1 MILIIDLFGDDDP
14 VCLTTWDPPDIDDD
28 ITICT
33 IPTAELL
40 AFQTHLFPTILLLIL
55 SLNMSFGLIL
65 ITKLRRMISMTTPRS
80 GEAGRNDKL
89 TSLIYKIT
97 ALTISGCITTVIG
110 QIGWWFTSKVFC
122 LFLDHFINSLIIG
135 MLMKHND
142 GLYRYCAPC
151 TRCICVCFKFNP
163 QMDGKE
169 RTQKTEETKTRTGP
183 SNETE
188 TTSTK
193 LTACN
198 PFSTVRPPHLVIDM
212 QTNDTMRYPQSGDM
226 HMSTLRSDDGN
237 AGDMQITLHQLTNRS
252 ELLSP
257 TAVSQRIN
265 MPDAE
270 DIQDNGFISSFGS
283 SSRSLH
289 NDFQTD
295 ESGDNIC
302 EISKNFDFGVYLEYW
317 RRGRKNYV
325 NPKYENLK
333 EESTKNQYSKIRE
346 ETYIELAKQCEQYLN
361 RGYKAKDIGIGNK
374 ICKIA
379 PGSPITIEHLIVLKM
394 YSDFDEMQ
402 REFKRHCRRLRNG
415 ESMKSVR
422 ERNRE
427 IAHWSRLLRES
438 VMFWGKTMTK
448 KDQFYCGVS
457 ARLVLRS
464 LNQRFECP
472 LSTTKDFDVAQRFT
486 DGLSGVVLRMKRAN
500 QHTRYFDM
508 VPFSSFSEAER
519 VFFGSTIRIT
529 GILVYNNDVGKWESL
544 KPKYF
549 VAALTI
555 FEQIYNGHFVD
566 GKAEAR
572 ALLQRLLHLAKVDAD
587 SRSFVIFLALKN

>member
-1 MILIIDLFGDDDP
+1 MILIIDLFGNDDP
-14 VCLTTWDPPDIDDD
+14 VCLTTWDPPDIDGD

-33 IPTAELL
+33 VPTAELL
-40 AFQTHLFPTILLLIL
+40 AFKTHLFPAILLLIL
-55 SLNMSFGLIL
+55 SLNMGFGLIL
-65 ITKLRRMISMTTPRS
+65 ITKLRRLMAVTTPRS

-151 TRCICVCFKFNP
+151 TRCICVCLKFNP
-163 QMDGKE
+163 QLDGKG
-169 RTQKTEETKTRTGP
+169 RTEKTEETKTRTGP
-183 SNETE
+183 SNQTE
-188 TTSTK
+188 TSTK

-198 PFSTVRPPHLVIDM
+198 PFSTVRPPHLTIDM
-212 QTNDTMRYPQSGDM
+212 HTMRSADM
-226 HMSTLRSDDGN
+226 HTLRSDDGN
-237 AGDMQITLHQLTNRS
+237 AANITLRHLTDRS
-252 ELLSP
+252 EILSP
-257 TAVSQRIN
+257 NGTLRMENDCITF
-265 MPDAE
+265 MP
-270 DIQDNGFISSFGS
+270 SYGS
-283 SSRSLH
+283 LN
-289 NDFQTD
+289 NDFQT
-295 ESGDNIC
+295 EEFKGDTS
-302 EISKNFDFGVYLEYW
+302 EISKNFDFGIYLEYW

-325 NPKYENLK
+325 NPKYRNLK
-333 EESTKNQYSKIRE
+333 EELTKNKYAKILE
-346 ETYIELAKQCEQYLN
+346 ETYIDLAKQCEQYLSD
-361 RGYKAKDIGIGNK
+361 GFKAKDIGIGNK
-374 ICKIA
+374 ICEIA
-379 PGSPITIEHLIVLKM
+379 PGSPITIEHLIVLKV
-394 YSDFDEMQ
+394 YTEFDGLQ

-427 IAHWSRLLRES
+427 IAHWSRLLREC
-438 VMFWGKTMTK
+438 VMFWGNAMTK
-448 KDQFYCGVS
+448 KEEFYCGIS

-464 LNQRFECP
+464 LSQRFECP
-472 LSTTKDFDVAQRFT
+472 LSTTNDFDIAQRFT
-486 DGLSGVVLRMKRAN
+486 NELSGVVLRVKRAN

-508 VPFSSFSEAER
+508 VPFSRFSEAER